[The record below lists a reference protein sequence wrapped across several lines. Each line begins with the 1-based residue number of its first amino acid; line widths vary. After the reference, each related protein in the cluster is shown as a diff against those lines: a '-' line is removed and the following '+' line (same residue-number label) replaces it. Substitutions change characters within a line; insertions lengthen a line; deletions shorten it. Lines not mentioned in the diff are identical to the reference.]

1 MKKPDACEAL
11 VYLMVVVSASDSD
24 MTEIELE
31 RIGDLAR
38 VSPVFDD
45 FDPARLIEAAK
56 DCQKLLHEPQ
66 GLHGVLH
73 IARNVIPERLHDTA
87 YALAADI
94 AAVDLEMRLEERR
107 VLQLIR
113 DNLAVDDATCN
124 AIDRAAKARHRTLT

>member
-24 MTEIELE
+24 MTELELE

-45 FDPARLIEAAK
+45 FEPGRIFEAAK
-56 DCQKLLHEPQ
+56 DCQKLLQEPQ
-66 GLHGVLH
+66 GLQGVLH

-113 DNLAVDDATCN
+113 DNLAVDDATCT

>member
-11 VYLMVVVSASDSD
+11 IYLMVVVSASDSD
-24 MTEIELE
+24 MTELELE

-38 VSPVFDD
+38 VTPVFDD
-45 FDPARLIEAAK
+45 FRPDRLIDAAK
-56 DCQKLLHEPQ
+56 ACQKLLVGPE
-66 GLHGVLH
+66 GLDGVLAL
-73 IARNVIPERLHDTA
+73 AREVIPERLHDTA
-87 YALAADI
+87 YALAADV

-113 DNLAVDDATCN
+113 RNLTIDDATAA